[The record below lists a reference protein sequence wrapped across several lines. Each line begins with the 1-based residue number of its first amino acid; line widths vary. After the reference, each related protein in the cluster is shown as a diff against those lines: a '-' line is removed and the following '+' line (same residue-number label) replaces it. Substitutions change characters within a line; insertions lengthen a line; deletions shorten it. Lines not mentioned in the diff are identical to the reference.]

1 MILHTDRSGQGQP
14 VVLIHGL
21 LGSLEN
27 LGMIAR
33 QLQDQFDVISV
44 DQRNH
49 GRSARCEQ
57 MSYPQMADDLAQ
69 TLDNLGLGR
78 VALLGHS
85 MGGKTAME
93 FALRYPD
100 RVSHLL
106 LADISPVASQARHL
120 DILQALQAVDLSQCV
135 ERKHVDSIL
144 SAGIP
149 DAGTR
154 AFLLRSLYKQDAQLA
169 WRFGLAEIVHNYQ
182 AILAAPHATG
192 PYHGPTLFIK
202 GGNSDYLLPS
212 HQPVIQQLFPAA
224 KAKVIAGTGH
234 WLHAEKPAIFARICR
249 DFLLIEASFL
259 QAGL

>member
-14 VVLIHGL
+14 VVLVHGL
-21 LGSLEN
+21 FGSLEN
-27 LGMIAR
+27 LGMVAR
-33 QLQDQFDVISV
+33 QLQTEFDVISV

-49 GRSARCEQ
+49 GRSPHSAE
-57 MSYPQMADDLAQ
+57 MSYPLMAEDLAQ
-69 TLDNLGLGR
+69 TLDQLGLSR

-85 MGGKTAME
+85 MGGKTVME
-93 FALRYPD
+93 FALRYPE

-106 LADISPVASQARHL
+106 LADISPVVSQARHL
-120 DILQALQAVDLSQCV
+120 DILQALQAVDFNVCQD
-135 ERKHVDSIL
+135 RKQVDEAL
-144 SAGIP
+144 KQGIA

-154 AFLLRSLYKQDAQLA
+154 AFLLRSLHKQAHGLG
-169 WRFGLAEIVHNYQ
+169 WRFALANIVSNYQ
-182 AILAAPHATG
+182 QVLAAPVARG

-202 GGNSDYLLPS
+202 GGDSDYLLPE

-249 DFLLIEASFL
+249 DFLLT
-259 QAGL
+259 

>member
-21 LGSLEN
+21 FGSLEN

-33 QLQDQFDVISV
+33 QLQAEFDVISV

-49 GRSARCEQ
+49 GRSPHSAE
-57 MSYPQMADDLAQ
+57 MSYPLMAEDLAQ
-69 TLDNLGLGR
+69 TLDQLGLSR

-93 FALRYPD
+93 FALRYPE
-100 RVSHLL
+100 RVSHLI
-106 LADISPVASQARHL
+106 LADISPVVSQARHL
-120 DILQALQAVDLSQCV
+120 DILQALQAVDFDVCLD
-135 ERKHVDSIL
+135 RKQVDAAL
-144 SAGIP
+144 KTGIP

-154 AFLLRSLYKQDAQLA
+154 AFLLRSLQKNHQTLG
-169 WRFGLAEIVHNYQ
+169 WRFALSEIASNYYQ
-182 AILAAPHATG
+182 VLAAPVASG
-192 PYHGPTLFIK
+192 PFTGPTLFIK
-202 GGNSDYLLPS
+202 GGNSDYLLPA
-212 HQPVIQQLFPAA
+212 HQSVIQQLFPAA

-249 DFLLIEASFL
+249 DFLLT
-259 QAGL
+259 